1 MAQNYGMDAGTW
13 AAIGAFVIEALKV
26 LVAPAAALV
35 GALGGAAVANRRAAH
50 REREQRAEARRDAS
64 RGLMV
69 ELLHSGNAWVL
80 KLQHSKLSAIIDS
93 LTDRPEKARGEAAEE
108 RSAELRALHSRLEM
122 AFTDIL
128 LRIEEPAL
136 RSVIEHCRA
145 EMDRSTD
152 VTSQIDTKLRE
163 KDSNLTTEMRTMF
176 GYVTEF
182 SAELRAME
190 QAAIPYFAAPIQ

>member
-13 AAIGAFVIEALKV
+13 AAVGAFVIEALKV

-93 LTDRPEKARGEAAEE
+93 FDPPEKGRDAAAEE
-108 RSAELRALHSRLEM
+108 RSAELRALRSRLEM

-145 EMDRSTD
+145 EMDRSAE
-152 VTSQIDTKLRE
+152 VTSQIDKKIRE
-163 KDSNLTTEMRTMF
+163 KDSSLTTEMGTMF
-176 GYVTEF
+176 GYVKEF
-182 SAELRAME
+182 RAELRAME

>member
-1 MAQNYGMDAGTW
+1 MDAETW
-13 AAIGAFVIEALKV
+13 AAVGAFVIEALKV
-26 LVAPAAALV
+26 LIAPTAALV
-35 GALGGAAVANRRAAH
+35 GALGGAVVANRRAAY

-93 LTDRPEKARGEAAEE
+93 YGPPEKGRDAAAEE
-108 RSAELRALHSRLEM
+108 RSAELRALRSRLEM

-136 RSVIEHCRA
+136 RSAIEHCRA
-145 EMDRSTD
+145 EMDRSAE
-152 VTSQIDTKLRE
+152 VTSQIDKKIRE
-163 KDSNLTTEMRTMF
+163 KDSSLSTEMGTMF
-176 GYVTEF
+176 GYVKEF
-182 SAELRAME
+182 RAELRAME

>member
-1 MAQNYGMDAGTW
+1 MAQNHGMDAGTW
-13 AAIGAFVIEALKV
+13 AAVGAFVIEALKV

-35 GALGGAAVANRRAAH
+35 GALGGAVVANRRAAH

-93 LTDRPEKARGEAAEE
+93 LADPPEKGRDATVEE
-108 RSAELRALHSRLEM
+108 RSAELRALRSRLEM

-145 EMDRSTD
+145 EMDRSAE
-152 VTSQIDTKLRE
+152 VTGQIDKKLRE
-163 KDSNLTTEMRTMF
+163 KDSKFSTEMRTMF
-176 GYVTEF
+176 DYVNGF

-190 QAAIPYFAAPIQ
+190 QSAIPYFAAPIQ